1 MISVIAMRIAPACR
15 RQGRQAKRLASLR
28 GETMV
33 RFYVPQPRI
42 EKGRLKIEGNEV
54 RHIRRVLR
62 LKARDSITIFDGSAK
77 EYEGTIVEEAPSSVV
92 IVIQNILPSK
102 RESRLEVTLAQ
113 SLLKGEKMDYLI
125 QKATELGIKE
135 IIPFFSSR
143 SIPLLEKSRVLKR
156 YHRWKRIAV
165 EASKQCGRGVVPK
178 IEPLKDYLEMLQN
191 ASQYSL
197 RLILW
202 EREGERLKEVLE
214 RSKEKAKIFFIVG
227 PEGGL
232 SEEEVEYAKRMGF
245 IPVTLGNRILRSETA
260 SLCFLSILQYEWGD
274 IG

>member
-1 MISVIAMRIAPACR
+1 MA
-15 RQGRQAKRLASLR
+15 
-28 GETMV
+28 
-33 RFYVPQPRI
+33 RFYASQPRI
-42 EKGRLKIEGNEV
+42 QNGMLRVEGDEV

-62 LKARDSITIFDGSAK
+62 LKAGDEIAVFNGSAK
-77 EYEGTIVEEAPSSVV
+77 EYEGKIVEEGPSSVV
-92 IVIQNILPSK
+92 IMIQNIHSSK
-102 RESRLEVTLAQ
+102 RESPLEVTLAQ

-125 QKATELGIKE
+125 QKATELGVKE

-143 SIPLLEKSRVLKR
+143 SVPLLEKSRRLR
-156 YHRWKRIAV
+156 RHHRWERIAI

-178 IEPLKDYLEMLQN
+178 IEPLQDYSEMLQN
-191 ASQYSL
+191 ISQDFL

-202 EREGERLKEVLE
+202 EKEGTRLKEVLE
-214 RSKEKAKIFFIVG
+214 GSKEKVKIFFIVG

-232 SEEEVEYAKRMGF
+232 SQKEIGDAKEKGF
-245 IPVTLGNRILRSETA
+245 IPVTLGKRILRSETA